1 MKPHTH
7 TLYLTDNT
15 KILPALPAESVDT
28 IMTDPPYNTRQSRE
42 YPDTFEPQAW
52 RAMMD
57 AFLRQAH
64 RLLRPSGVLFLAV
77 GQTMLADALSLGDAV
92 FGPKIALLTWTDPR
106 GHAGNRFTR
115 AGVDYIAAWAKNLS
129 LAQPWTE
136 PLPGIDEFM
145 TTVAEAFAATGS
157 DEDAARAGRA
167 WARAHPEYPWAANYP
182 RSVHGTPA
190 RHAPLTARGNP
201 YRYTVTR
208 PDGTRVC
215 PPDGWRCPK
224 TTFDRLAENGLIIW
238 SGACPKRLLPLDPG
252 KGRPPSPII
261 ERDRRQAT
269 DHLAGLIGRG
279 RFAAPKDHRE
289 LARWIAMSTPIGG
302 VVLDPFAGSAST
314 GEAVMRLN
322 AERGFHLSSIAVEKN
337 VTDVARDRLKTVA
350 AQTGERLDIATSP
363 ARRAPAA

>member
-7 TLYLTDNT
+7 TLYLTDNN

-115 AGVDYIAAWAKNLS
+115 AGVDYIAAWAKNPS

-157 DEDAARAGRA
+157 DEDAARAGRT

-269 DHLAGLIGRG
+269 DHLARLIGRG

-337 VTDVARDRLKTVA
+337 VTDVARDRLQTVA
-350 AQTGERLDIATSP
+350 AQTGERLDITTSP
-363 ARRAPAA
+363 AKCAPAA